1 MGILLGGVFELV
13 LIGVAFDFAA
23 SGGEARTF
31 TVSSAATPAYQT
43 SIAGNAARAAQTLQ
57 ASRAA
62 AAAEAARQAQAA
74 QEASASQ
81 AAAADGSTTADMSAA
96 GYTEEEILAYLA
108 ANGYGLSGGGSGDY
122 YIPPSTGF
130 SPWTGNNGETWASGN
145 ASW

>member
-1 MGILLGGVFELV
+1 MLA
-13 LIGVAFDFAA
+13 LIGIAFDLVA
-23 SGGEARTF
+23 SGEDQARTF
-31 TVSSAATPAYQT
+31 TISSAATPVYQT
-43 SIAGNAARAAQTLQ
+43 SVAGNAAKAAQTLQ

-81 AAAADGSTTADMSAA
+81 AAVAGGSSAADLSAA

-108 ANGYGLSGGGSGDY
+108 ANGYDLSGYDSSGSSGDY